1 MKLRMYPLAVEVNEK
16 DEIVISQDQAS
27 ADQSTS
33 ITITMEQV
41 DYLYDLLQRAQKAIE
56 ARREE
61 ETEDEEND
69 QGKFGQ
75 KRR

>member
-1 MKLRMYPLAVEVNEK
+1 MKLRMYPLAVEVNEQN
-16 DEIVISQDQAS
+16 EIVISQDQPS
-27 ADQSTS
+27 GGQSMS

-56 ARREE
+56 ARREAE
-61 ETEDEEND
+61 AEDEEND